1 MKIGKYFT
9 YNEMI
14 HTSTGLENTPM
25 ASELNSLL
33 HLVENVLDPL
43 REMYGKPI
51 TVNSGYRNPIVNL
64 AIGGA
69 NTSQHIKGEAAD
81 IKCNDNTLLFNLIKD
96 SLEFDQLIWEKGN
109 DVSPQWVHVS
119 FKMKGNRKDILKYT
133 NGVYEKYK
141 LK

>member
-14 HTSTGLENTPM
+14 HTSTGLENNPM
-25 ASELNSLL
+25 ASELNNLL

-43 REMYGKPI
+43 RELYGKPI
-51 TVNSGYRNPIVNL
+51 TVNSGYRNPIVNSKS
-64 AIGGA
+64 GGA

-81 IKCNDNTLLFNLIKD
+81 IKCNDNALLFNLIKD
-96 SLEFDQLIWEKGN
+96 NLEFDQLIWEKGN
-109 DVSPQWVHVS
+109 DISPQWIHVS
-119 FKMKGNRKDILKYT
+119 FKMKGNRKDILKYA
-133 NGVYEKYK
+133 NGTYEKYK

>member
-1 MKIGKYFT
+1 
-9 YNEMI
+9 
-14 HTSTGLENTPM
+14 
-25 ASELNSLL
+25 L
-33 HLVENVLDPL
+33 HLVENVLDTL